1 MDLRVLRNFVV
12 VARTGSVSRAAEEV
26 LITQPALSRQM
37 QSLETELKVEL
48 FERSRGRL
56 VVSASGREL
65 LPHVVELLG
74 ADDRLRSV
82 ARSLAAGRL
91 DHMTIATP
99 ATTEADVIA
108 PFVAT
113 LGLSDPVP
121 SIVDL
126 AGLSDSAALRSG
138 ADLVVGG
145 DPRSQGLAR
154 IRLCELPVW
163 AYVPA
168 SHAWSSRASVT
179 LAELSVQPILALAS
193 PFRAR
198 RILDDAARDHDLPLV
213 DVIECTGP
221 QIAQALAAAGRGVA
235 VLTDDPRFD
244 LHPLQIIGRDGPMTT
259 TLTASWS
266 PTHHAADSLLDV
278 ATRLQ
283 AFCVSRYGTSPAP
296 AP

>member
-12 VARTGSVSRAAEEV
+12 VARTGSVSRAADEV

-37 QSLETELKVEL
+37 QSLETELKVDL

-56 VVSASGREL
+56 AVSASGREL
-65 LPHVVELLG
+65 LPHVVELLA

-91 DHMTIATP
+91 DQMTIAAP

-126 AGLSDSAALRSG
+126 AGLSDSAALGSG

-168 SHAWSSRASVT
+168 SHAWSSRTSVT
-179 LAELSVQPILALAS
+179 VAELSAQPILALAP

-198 RILDDAARDHDLPLV
+198 RILDDVVREHDLLLA
-213 DVIECTGP
+213 DVVECTGP

-244 LHPLQIIGRDGPMTT
+244 LHALQIIGRDGPITT

-266 PTHHAADSLLDV
+266 PAHHAADALRDV

-283 AFCVSRYGTSPAP
+283 AFCVSRYGNRSAP
-296 AP
+296 